1 MISIIEY
8 SKNRYDEWN
17 GFLKSAKNSLF
28 MFNRDYMEYHSD
40 RFCDNSLMFYEE
52 DELIALL
59 PLNKSDNVLYSHGGL
74 TFGGFITNEKMK
86 QHRMIECFEVLKQYM
101 KEKNIQQLQYKVVPY
116 LYHNIPAQE
125 DLYALFK
132 TGAELLKIE
141 PTTTIMFSN
150 PVKMKKGRKSQISR
164 ARREGV
170 VVEESLDFEQFMDIE
185 STVLKDKYGTKPV
198 HTADELKLLQSK
210 FPDNI
215 KMHVAKL
222 NNKIIAGA
230 VIFVY
235 PNLVHTQY
243 LGTTE
248 KAREIG
254 ALDLVINEMIN
265 KYKEEKKYFDFGRS
279 TEDDGKY
286 LNEGL
291 ISQKEG
297 FGGRTVIHSTFI
309 LK

>member
-1 MISIIEY
+1 MISIKEY
-8 SKNRYDEWN
+8 SKDNYEEWN
-17 GFLKSAKNSLF
+17 KFLVNAKNSLF

-40 RFCDNSLMFYEE
+40 RFCDNSLMFYED

-59 PLNKSDNVLYSHGGL
+59 PLNKSNNALCSHGGL
-74 TFGGFITNEKMK
+74 TFGGFVTNEKMR

-101 KEKNIQQLQYKVVPY
+101 KENNIQQLQYKVVPHI
-116 LYHNIPAQE
+116 YHKIPAQE

-132 TGAELLKIE
+132 IGAELLKIE

-150 PVKMKKGRKSQISR
+150 PIKMKKGRKAQISR

-170 VVEESLDFEQFMDIE
+170 VVEESLDFDAFMAIE
-185 STVLKDKYGTKPV
+185 SDVLKEKYSTKPV
-198 HTADELKLLQSK
+198 HTAEELKLLQSK

-215 KMHVAKL
+215 KMYVSKL
-222 NNKIIAGA
+222 NNEIIAGA

-254 ALDLVINEMIN
+254 ALDLVISEMIN
-265 KYKEEKKYFDFGRS
+265 KYKDEKKFFDFGRS

-297 FGGRTVIHSTFI
+297 FGGRTIIHSTFV